1 MRQNKRWSDFQ
12 LLTSTLRDA
21 VSSSSNVWIN
31 PILVRASTSRRTSED
46 ISKTVSAIKVDYQVC
61 SNYRN
66 AAETSQVPF
75 PLSQLFTTTSMEL
88 RSDIFTFLLRL
99 LHARRSLIDLAS
111 VLSDVSDRPAGELR
125 RLWRLRHKLAW
136 VFE

>member
-21 VSSSSNVWIN
+21 VTSSSDVWIN
-31 PILVRASTSRRTSED
+31 PILVRASASRRASEN
-46 ISKTVSAIKVDYQVC
+46 ISQTVSAIKVDYQVC
-61 SNYRN
+61 SNFRIT
-66 AAETSQVPF
+66 AESSQVPF

-88 RSDIFTFLLRL
+88 RSDIFTFLLQL

-111 VLSDVSDRPAGELR
+111 FMSDVSDRPAGELR